1 MPKPVF
7 FKKSKANQ
15 VAFLGAF
22 LEEKYWLP
30 VHLKTSPVSF

>member
-22 LEEKYWLP
+22 LEEKY
-30 VHLKTSPVSF
+30 